1 MKIAASDYDGTLFR
15 NGTISNETV
24 EGVRLWR
31 AAGNKFGM
39 VSGRDYGML
48 KPQLKHY
55 GVEYD
60 FTICN
65 NGGIIR
71 DASDNVI
78 YQKNI
83 DARILEA
90 MSREPLVRRSFHF
103 AFSSED
109 VTYLCHEREG
119 SWITREAKQ
128 WEFPTVKIEESEIAT
143 LERIQQFSL
152 GFETPEQANACADVL
167 NKNFSTNVRAYPN
180 RCSVDIT
187 PAGVSKRQGLEELMK
202 AMHWEDCKLC
212 VIGDET
218 NDLPMIKAFN
228 GYTVETAR
236 AEIKSEA
243 AGVFSDVGSMLKH
256 FLSFRAVRPRPLGL
270 GI

>member
-15 NGTISNETV
+15 NGTISDETI

-48 KPQLKHY
+48 MPQLKHY

-71 DASDNVI
+71 DGSDKVI
-78 YQKNI
+78 SQKKI
-83 DARILEA
+83 DGRTLEA
-90 MSREPLVRRSFHF
+90 MSREPLVRQSCHF
-103 AFSSED
+103 AFSSRD

-119 SWITREAKQ
+119 SWITREARQ
-128 WEFPTVKIEESEIAT
+128 WNFPIVKIEESVIGT
-143 LERIQQFSL
+143 LKDIHQLAL
-152 GFETPEQANACADVL
+152 GFDTPEQSNACAEVL
-167 NKNFSTNVRAYPN
+167 NKKFAADVRAHQN
-180 RCSVDIT
+180 GCCLDVT
-187 PAGVSKRQGLEELMK
+187 PSGVSKRRGLEELMK
-202 AMHWEDCKLC
+202 ALHWTDQKLY

-218 NDLPMIKAFN
+218 NDLPMITAFK
-228 GYTVETAR
+228 GYTVDSAR
-236 AEIKSEA
+236 AEIKSRA
-243 AGVFSDVGSMLKH
+243 AKVFSDVGAMLKY
-256 FLSFRAVRPRPLGL
+256 FL
-270 GI
+270 